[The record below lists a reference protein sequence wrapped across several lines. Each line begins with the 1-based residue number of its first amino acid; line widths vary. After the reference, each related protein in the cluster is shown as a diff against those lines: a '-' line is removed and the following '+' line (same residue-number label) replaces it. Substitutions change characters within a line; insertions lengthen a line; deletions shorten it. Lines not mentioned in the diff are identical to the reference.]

1 MNDDVDDIDA
11 LLPWYAAGA
20 LSADERTKV
29 EAALGERPEL
39 RASLAT
45 IEEDRGETIALN
57 EALGAPGPDV
67 WARVL
72 RGVQAAPRKPALAER
87 LAAWFGLGEA
97 RLGPLVLAGAAAA
110 LVILLQAGAIVAL
123 LPSTPKAKSDFGAAT
138 SAIPPQGAD
147 VLVTFSPQATIAD
160 VSAFLREN
168 GATVVSGP
176 KPGGLYELRV
186 GDNPLAKPELDAL
199 LKVLSNSPV
208 VKLALPGLSK

>member
-1 MNDDVDDIDA
+1 MSEEIDDIDA

-20 LSADERTKV
+20 LSANERAKV

-39 RASLAT
+39 RASLST

-72 RGVQAAPRKPALAER
+72 AGAQAAPRKPKFTER
-87 LAAWFGLGEA
+87 LAAWFGQGEG
-97 RLGPLVLAGAAAA
+97 RLGPLALAGVAAA
-110 LVILLQAGAIVAL
+110 LVILLQAGAIVTL
-123 LPSTPKAKSDFGAAT
+123 LPSAHKASGEFGAAT
-138 SAIPPQGAD
+138 SAVAPQGAD

-160 VSAFLREN
+160 VSVFLREN
-168 GATVVSGP
+168 GATIVSGP

-186 GDNPLAKPELDAL
+186 GDKALAKPELDAL
-199 LKVLSNSPV
+199 LKTLSGSPV

>member
-1 MNDDVDDIDA
+1 MSEDIDDIDA

-20 LSADERTKV
+20 LSAAERAKV
-29 EAALGERPEL
+29 EAALGERPQL
-39 RASLAT
+39 RASLAV
-45 IEEDRGETIALN
+45 IEEDRDETVALN

-72 RGVQAAPRKPALAER
+72 AGVQATPRKPGFLER
-87 LAAWFGLGEA
+87 LAAWFGPGEV
-97 RLGPLVLAGAAAA
+97 RLGPLALAAAVAA

-123 LPSTPKAKSDFGAAT
+123 LPSTHKVTGEFGAAT
-138 SAIPPQGAD
+138 GAIVPQGAD

-160 VSAFLREN
+160 VSAFLRES
-168 GATVVSGP
+168 GATVASGP

-186 GDNPLAKPELDAL
+186 GDKPLSKPELDAL
-199 LKVLSNSPV
+199 LKTLANSPV

>member
-1 MNDDVDDIDA
+1 MNEDVDDVDA

-20 LSADERTKV
+20 LSADKRAKV
-29 EAALGERPEL
+29 EVALGQRPEL

-57 EALGAPGPDV
+57 EALGAPGPDA

-72 RGVQAAPRKPALAER
+72 HGVQAAPRKPGLAER
-87 LAAWFGLGEA
+87 LVTWFGLGEA
-97 RLGPLVLAGAAAA
+97 RFAPLALAGAAAA

-123 LPSTPKAKSDFGAAT
+123 LPSMQKTTSEFGAAT
-138 SAIPPQGAD
+138 SAIVPQGAD

-160 VSAFLREN
+160 VSAFLSEN

-186 GDNPLAKPELDAL
+186 GDKPLSKPELDAL
-199 LKVLSNSPV
+199 LKTLANSSV

>member
-1 MNDDVDDIDA
+1 MSEDIDEIDA

-20 LSADERTKV
+20 LSAAERAKV

-39 RASLAT
+39 RASLAV
-45 IEEDRGETIALN
+45 IEEDRDETVALN

-72 RGVQAAPRKPALAER
+72 AGVQATPRKPGFLEPLAT
-87 LAAWFGLGEA
+87 WFGPGEA
-97 RLGPLVLAGAAAA
+97 RLWPLALAGAAAA

-123 LPSTPKAKSDFGAAT
+123 LPSTHKAAGEFGVAT
-138 SAIPPQGAD
+138 TAIASQGAD
-147 VLVTFSPQATIAD
+147 VLVAFSPQATIAD

-186 GDNPLAKPELDAL
+186 GDKPLSKPELDAL
-199 LKVLSNSPV
+199 LKSLSSSSV
-208 VKLALPGLSK
+208 VNLALPGLSK